1 MASLQWHPKLK
12 KEITDDVN
20 VILYIVC
27 TEYNSVCVCT
37 HYCIILLYVQ
47 SITVCV
53 HILCIILLYV
63 YYCMCM
69 YTCCKSMCM
78 YTYKYSTILQFFI
91 LWIDLTC
98 IYNTMFDRDT
108 LSFGTIIV
116 MSKVALT
123 AGSSQQGKAR
133 LASAGWK
140 I

>member
-1 MASLQWHPKLK
+1 M
-12 KEITDDVN
+12 
-20 VILYIVC
+20 LYYI
-27 TEYNSVCVCT
+27 
-37 HYCIILLYVQ
+37 LYVQ
-47 SITVCV
+47 SIIVYVYV
-53 HILCIILLYV
+53 HITVLYYCMYRVLLYVYIYYVLYYCMYRVLLYV